1 MRKIRLVPDEP
12 FYNDVDVTVYDV
24 TEGKEKKRA
33 VIKLEYARVD
43 VESFQKQGLTL
54 DQVMIKYAERLDL
67 LLKVY
72 LAGEYE
78 ITEGRDQVMEI
89 LRENLSRYFK

>member
-24 TEGKEKKRA
+24 TEGTEKKRA

-43 VESFQKQGLTL
+43 VEPFQKQGLTL
-54 DQVMIKYAERLDL
+54 DQVMVKYAERLDL

-72 LAGEYE
+72 LAGDYE